1 MNKVLFLI
9 VLFHFTSIYSDKI
22 FFFNS
27 DILTGEV
34 WKKTPN
40 SLVLVSEHGNY
51 KINSKKI
58 QSIQFEGS
66 HAYRLMFND
75 GKNILVI
82 PIQSIGDVFEFKPIL
97 ENGNISNQ
105 MSSANWNQILFL
117 RLIKN

>member
-1 MNKVLFLI
+1 MKQIFFLLVI
-9 VLFHFTSIYSDKI
+9 VSFRSIYSDKV

-66 HAYRLMFND
+66 HQYRLMYND
-75 GKNILVI
+75 GKNMVVI
-82 PIQSIGDVFEFKPIL
+82 PVQSIGDIFEFKPIL
-97 ENGNISNQ
+97 ENGSVSNQ
-105 MSSANWNQILFL
+105 MSSAKWTQILFL